1 EDQTL
6 QANAAANDLEPDG
19 SLLLYSVVFE
29 PIHGELT
36 MFNDGFFTYVPFDDY
51 NGTDSFVY
59 RACDPCG
66 VCVQGTVTLTIT
78 PLNDAPVALGESAS
92 VYNNE
97 LLEGNVSLND
107 IDVEGDQLTYT
118 IIALPVSGAIGMSEN
133 GAYSYEPEADWSGV
147 IEIVYEVCDPFGAC
161 NQATL
166 TIEVIAP
173 NTPPTS
179 SDASFSTCAGEAVLI
194 DLASLIADA
203 EEDVMSLNVTN
214 ADVTEGTIELDNAN
228 KVITFL
234 PNEVVNG
241 VCEINYTICDNGTP
255 QGCSS
260 SMITITVVHSE
271 GPEIMTE
278 MINDVQCF
286 GDNNGSIS
294 IEAIGEGTLNY
305 SWNNES
311 NGTTLEGLMPGEY
324 EVTITDEAVCGEA
337 TTATFVVNG
346 PSAALV
352 LGDIISNS
360 IDVDAG
366 GLSLSEVAG
375 GTAPYSYEWYNANGE
390 LVSTESE
397 LTGLLTEEQAGSYS
411 VVVIDANGC
420 EATSSG
426 VVLNTDELPSDI
438 QWSVYPNP
446 VSDILNVEVAM
457 TGKKNFVLYDMN
469 GRIVQEIISSD
480 QRLTFNLSNLSAGEY
495 VLRVFDGKRVILDTK
510 VLKVK

>member
-1 EDQTL
+1 
-6 QANAAANDLEPDG
+6 
-19 SLLLYSVVFE
+19 
-29 PIHGELT
+29 
-36 MFNDGFFTYVPFDDY
+36 
-51 NGTDSFVY
+51 
-59 RACDPCG
+59 
-66 VCVQGTVTLTIT
+66 
-78 PLNDAPVALGESAS
+78 
-92 VYNNE
+92 
-97 LLEGNVSLND
+97 
-107 IDVEGDQLTYT
+107 
-118 IIALPVSGAIGMSEN
+118 
-133 GAYSYEPEADWSGV
+133 
-147 IEIVYEVCDPFGAC
+147 
-161 NQATL
+161 
-166 TIEVIAP
+166 
-173 NTPPTS
+173 
-179 SDASFSTCAGEAVLI
+179 
-194 DLASLIADA
+194 
-203 EEDVMSLNVTN
+203 
-214 ADVTEGTIELDNAN
+214 
-228 KVITFL
+228 
-234 PNEVVNG
+234 
-241 VCEINYTICDNGTP
+241 
-255 QGCSS
+255 
-260 SMITITVVHSE
+260 
-271 GPEIMTE
+271 
-278 MINDVQCF
+278 
-286 GDNNGSIS
+286 
-294 IEAIGEGTLNY
+294 
-305 SWNNES
+305 
-311 NGTTLEGLMPGEY
+311 
-324 EVTITDEAVCGEA
+324 
-337 TTATFVVNG
+337 VNG